1 VLRAPRKD
9 PDVIQDA
16 PSIDFKQVLA
26 TAEGV
31 KPLPTSVARLAALV
45 CDEDPDFKEIVEV
58 VGYDESLTAQ
68 ILRQANSVGLGSL
81 HPVKTVRDAAMRLGT
96 SALLSLAL
104 SSSVGNNMRRALPAY
119 GLAEGELWQQSVAA
133 SIAAEVI
140 RSFAR
145 VAIPSEVSTA
155 ALLHDF
161 GKVVLAN
168 HFGPQILQM
177 LEAASGNE
185 RLDLNETELRVFG
198 LTHADVGGLVAQQWR
213 LPQSIVDAITQH
225 HSVRD
230 DLPPIC
236 SAVSLAH
243 VVALELGI
251 PENPSIEVVE
261 RQQSMV
267 IQRRPIMRQLGIDP
281 ETYPEVVQTTRAK
294 YDEVAARF
302 DA

>member
-1 VLRAPRKD
+1 MISEAPAIDVKDVL
-9 PDVIQDA
+9 
-16 PSIDFKQVLA
+16 S
-26 TAEGV
+26 TAARV

-45 CDEDPDFKEIVEV
+45 CQEEPDFKEIVEV

-68 ILRQANSVGLGSL
+68 LLRQANAVGLGAL

-96 SALLSLAL
+96 GSLLSLAL
-104 SSSVGNNMRRALPAY
+104 SSSVGNNLRRALPAY

-133 SIAAEVI
+133 SLAAEVI
-140 RSFAR
+140 RSFGQG
-145 VAIPSEVSTA
+145 AIPAEVSTA

-177 LEAASGNE
+177 LDAASGNDQ
-185 RLDLNETELRVFG
+185 LDLCETELRVFG

-213 LPQSIVDAITQH
+213 LPQTIVDAITQH

-230 DLPPIC
+230 DLPAVC
-236 SAVSLAH
+236 AAVSLAH
-243 VVALELGI
+243 TVALEVGL
-251 PENPSIEVVE
+251 PENPPIEVVE

-267 IQRRPIMRQLGIDP
+267 IQRRPIMRQLGMDP
-281 ETYPEVVQTTRAK
+281 ETYPEVVRATRAK
-294 YDEVAARF
+294 YAEVAARF